1 MPAGVA
7 TAVGVIIAAVI
18 GAGAA
23 VTTTALNNSATE
35 DAQNEARRLANI
47 RRQDELAMGNDG
59 KKMTKARL
67 RLDKKRLQY
76 ERDAELFGRKERTFE
91 RGTQARESY
100 LGKQL
105 GMINSNDALRMQYA
119 NLFKRGGK

>member
-1 MPAGVA
+1 MAAGA
-7 TAVGVIIAAVI
+7 IGAIIAAI
-18 GAGAA
+18 IAAGAT

-47 RRQDELAMGNDG
+47 RRQDELAMGDAN
-59 KKMTKARL
+59 KKLTKAQL
-67 RLDKKRLQY
+67 RLQKKQVQY
-76 ERDAELFGRKERTFE
+76 QRDAELFGRKERSLE
-91 RGTQARESY
+91 RGIQARESY

-119 NLFKRGGK
+119 NLFKRGGR

>member
-1 MPAGVA
+1 M
-7 TAVGVIIAAVI
+7 AVGTIIAAI
-18 GAGAA
+18 IAAGAA
-23 VTTTALNNSATE
+23 ITTTALNNSATE

-47 RRQDELAMGNDG
+47 RRQDELAMANDG

-76 ERDAELFGRKERTFE
+76 ERDAELFGRKERTLE